1 MYAVS
6 NDWVTAHEQILAPEG
21 FVEISCHIPELN
33 KTLVYTKGD
42 LLSFTHTQT
51 GDLVSGELPK
61 NSIDFTLDNSDGKWN
76 PGSPSG
82 LERYLSERLKITL
95 RYGFTINGVTEW
107 IPGGVFYLTEWYS
120 SPNGL
125 EASFKAR
132 DALEYLIDKPYKG
145 LIQGTLYELIESA
158 LAEAFLPSDI
168 QWSLCDELKSYSVE
182 ELANDGSM
190 SIAEI
195 VQRCANAAGCVM
207 YQDRDGVLT
216 VAKLGYTDSG
226 YTVPSKFSYTHPE
239 FELSKPL
246 KNVSVSYYGNASAVF
261 HYSSSG
267 ETQTLKND
275 FIVTSAQAAS
285 VAKWVCDS
293 LRSRK
298 KITGSFRGDPRFD
311 VFDVVQVEGKY
322 GTVVGVVL
330 TDITFRFT
338 GAFNVTYTG
347 YVHGTGEFTTI
358 YSGEVFTGEVT

>member
-6 NDWVTAHEQILAPEG
+6 DAWAAANNEILAPEG

-33 KTLVYTKGD
+33 DTLVYTKND

-61 NSIDFTLDNSDGKWN
+61 NSISFTLDNSDGKWN
-76 PGSPSG
+76 PDSPSG

-95 RYGFTINGVTEW
+95 RYGFNINGVTEW

-125 EASFKAR
+125 QASFKAR
-132 DALEYLIDKPYKG
+132 DVLEYLIDKPYTG
-145 LIQGTLYELIESA
+145 LIQGTLYELVENA
-158 LAEAFLPSDI
+158 LAEASLPGDVT
-168 QWSLCDELKSYSVE
+168 WSLSEELKNYTVE
-182 ELANDGSM
+182 ELANEGSM
-190 SIAEI
+190 SLAVII
-195 VQRCANAAGCVM
+195 QKCANAAGCVI

-216 VAKLGYTDSG
+216 VAKLGYADSG
-226 YTVPSKFSYTHPE
+226 FTVPSKFSYTHPE

-275 FIVTSAQAAS
+275 FIATNAQAAS

-293 LRSRK
+293 LRTRK
-298 KITGSFRGDPRFD
+298 KIKGSFRGDPRFD

-322 GTVVGVVL
+322 GTVTGVVL
-330 TDITFRFT
+330 TDITFRFA

-347 YVHGTGEFTTI
+347 YVHGAGERTTI
-358 YSGEVFTGEVT
+358 YSGEIFAGEVT

>member
-6 NDWVTAHEQILAPEG
+6 NAWVAAHDGILAPEG

-33 KTLVYTKGD
+33 RTLVYTKGD

-82 LERYLSERLKITL
+82 VGRYLSERLKITV
-95 RYGFTINGVTEW
+95 RYGFTVNGVTEW
-107 IPGGVFYLTEWYS
+107 IPGGVFYLTEWHS

-132 DALEYLIDKPYKG
+132 DILEYVIDKPFTG
-145 LIQGTLYELIESA
+145 QIWGTLYEIIEA
-158 LAEAFLPSDI
+158 AIAEANLPSGTQVI
-168 QWSLCDELKSYSVE
+168 LCDELKNYSVD
-182 ELANDGSM
+182 ELANEGKT

-195 VQRCANAAGCVM
+195 IQKCANAAGCVM
-207 YQDRDGVLT
+207 YQNRDGALV
-216 VAKLGYTDSG
+216 VEKLGYTDSG
-226 YTVPSKFSYTHPE
+226 YTIPRKFSYTHPE

-246 KNVSVSYYGNASAVF
+246 KNVSVTYYDNASVVF
-261 HYSSSG
+261 PYSGSG
-267 ETQTLKND
+267 ETQTLTNN
-275 FIVTSAQAAS
+275 FIVTSAQASS

-322 GTVVGVVL
+322 GTVMGVVL

-347 YVHGTGEFTTI
+347 YVHGTGEYTTI
-358 YSGEVFTGEVT
+358 YSGEVYAGEVT